1 MMLSSYPSNL
11 FLLSRRGTGRDTGEC
26 PVDIPWLCNL
36 HNAIASFRFK
46 NPGGGDLTKEEK
58 VKTLLPNWSLYQ
70 KKFAARIEF
79 MKKAPRIHAVVE
91 GTETFSLSSACAL
104 LGTLSDLAVGGKNDK
119 AISSLTCSLR
129 PERDNGSV
137 PIPFCDLYSK
147 RCTTYNNTA
156 LVKISGEQLINFQCL
171 VRMEIQFL
179 ASWDVEWKP
188 SSGKTVQGGAVST
201 DSQHGGAACSAA
213 NDSHAEDGESVAAA
227 DSEKNLTDGSLSLL
241 QSNTSSAA
249 AGSFA
254 SAEDRLLRYALRV
267 SKTDLTSLNGEEF
280 PLAGAQS
287 PGSEEV
293 EGDIYDIVN
302 WGYSRGDFPLTQQGL
317 QRMEFDY
324 KKHPVPPK
332 YVFPAAILLF
342 VCAKRSEAEE
352 AAYQRLCA
360 VWRYWFDAKLSY
372 AFLKDDPPVRL
383 DLNPAEIDWC
393 KVKLEYL
400 VKQISSDTDRERLGL
415 PLSKKRRAKDSE
427 AAALLPPPSQSKTDS
442 NTSLE
447 DNFKLKAGTSAN
459 ATPAPQAS
467 AAASGS
473 GSVNGGDGNAEEDG
487 GGNADTRQP
496 DKRKRQRTAGA
507 AGAPAAGKRVK
518 RAQECEDSSPVKDEE
533 KTTVRGSDGKIV
545 SRKDGRIVAAGNELK
560 QRFPNTYRNAD
571 NTKTFYGKHL
581 NLGEAFKLAC
591 LVQYGPN
598 LPIET
603 SGHITMRS
611 ALFRTAAYYA
621 LSDEERRE
629 IMDDP
634 KFADFL
640 YFLAKSAKQI
650 VYTYGVES
658 RVVFGDSV
666 FGRHIPARLIRGTS
680 NIISVHYAVTVFTN
694 LLFLMQSIW
703 ACQPTQPSCNVRL
716 G

>member
-1 MMLSSYPSNL
+1 M
-11 FLLSRRGTGRDTGEC
+11 
-26 PVDIPWLCNL
+26 
-36 HNAIASFRFK
+36 
-46 NPGGGDLTKEEK
+46 
-58 VKTLLPNWSLYQ
+58 WSLYQ

-104 LGTLSDLAVGGKNDK
+104 LGTLSDLAVGGKNEK
-119 AISSLTCSLR
+119 PISSLTCSLR

-137 PIPFCDLYSK
+137 PLPFSELYSK
-147 RCTTYNNTA
+147 RCTTYNSTA
-156 LVKISGEQLINFQCL
+156 LVKISGEQLINFQFL

-201 DSQHGGAACSAA
+201 DSQQGGPACSAA
-213 NDSHAEDGESVAAA
+213 NDSHGEEGESMAAA
-227 DSEKNLTDGSLSLL
+227 ESESQKNSTDGALSLL

-287 PGSEEV
+287 PGSQEV

-352 AAYQRLCA
+352 AAYQRLCS

-442 NTSLE
+442 NTSPRE
-447 DNFKLKAGTSAN
+447 NLKAGTSAN
-459 ATPAPQAS
+459 ATPAPRAS

-680 NIISVHYAVTVFTN
+680 NIISVHYAVTVFSN
-694 LLFLMQSIW
+694 LLFSMQSIW